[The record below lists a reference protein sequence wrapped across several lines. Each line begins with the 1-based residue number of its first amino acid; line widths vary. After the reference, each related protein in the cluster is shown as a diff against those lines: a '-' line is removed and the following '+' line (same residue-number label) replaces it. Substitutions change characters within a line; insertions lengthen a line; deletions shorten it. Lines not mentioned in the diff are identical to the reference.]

1 VCRAFGRNS
10 TASSLTKIALDASRP
25 PLPGCLARPWVWLR
39 NQGLRLNTDHL
50 ALEQIRWARETDPGD
65 LVVIDAGYGNASQL
79 RASITELG
87 KLRNL
92 RLGLEADFPRD
103 ACFAPT
109 RVVFRPVLPQIQ
121 PQATG
126 RLAASLASDSDTGT
140 WQLACLPSCPQYWC
154 TTPTECSPLFGK
166 AGIVDDPD
174 FDRSMQQRLML
185 RRRSL
190 GCRDRCHRLHA
201 LLGFRLSRGGVATH
215 KLET

>member
-1 VCRAFGRNS
+1 MRR
-10 TASSLTKIALDASRP
+10 T
-25 PLPGCLARPWVWLR
+25 LR
-39 NQGLRLNTDHL
+39 
-50 ALEQIRWARETDPGD
+50 GD

-121 PQATG
+121 PQGTG

-140 WQLACLPSCPQYWC
+140 WQLACNVLKDI
-154 TTPTECSPLFGK
+154 T
-166 AGIVDDPD
+166 GIM
-174 FDRSMQQRLML
+174 F
-185 RRRSL
+185 
-190 GCRDRCHRLHA
+190 
-201 LLGFRLSRGGVATH
+201 
-215 KLET
+215 

>member
-1 VCRAFGRNS
+1 MRR
-10 TASSLTKIALDASRP
+10 TL
-25 PLPGCLARPWVWLR
+25 
-39 NQGLRLNTDHL
+39 
-50 ALEQIRWARETDPGD
+50 PGD

-121 PQATG
+121 PQGTG

-166 AGIVDDPD
+166 AGIVDDPG
-174 FDRSMQQRLML
+174 FDRSMTLE
-185 RRRSL
+185 
-190 GCRDRCHRLHA
+190 
-201 LLGFRLSRGGVATH
+201 LSPLPDSQTTVPAAF
-215 KLET
+215 